1 MVGSHSLEGFF
12 RAAGGPFFHLG
23 TIVNDLAAPT
33 YAFVPR
39 RGRCLIE
46 QTNDKGCAQCARSL
60 QELFVKQ
67 GTRSVFKRRTFSVVD
82 SPMVELR
89 CGGMCFATPITPQ
102 SGASAESI
110 SNAKTTRPCQCLL
123 AGCCS
128 SNPWSA
134 VGAH

>member
-89 CGGMCFATPITPQ
+89 CGGMCFATPDHATV
-102 SGASAESI
+102 GCI
-110 SNAKTTRPCQCLL
+110 SRIHQQREDHQTMPVLTGRMLL
-123 AGCCS
+123 F
-128 SNPWSA
+128 
-134 VGAH
+134 